1 MSYVNYMSYVD
12 YISYVGRL
20 NEIYDLCMLYEY
32 FVNHLESLINSHEL
46 F

>member
-1 MSYVNYMSYVD
+1 MSYVD

-20 NEIYDLCMLYEY
+20 NEIYDLHMLYEY
-32 FVNHLESLINSHEL
+32 FVNHLESLINSLEL